1 MRRRPVTTRLA
12 FITTASLSVASAV
25 GSVAEAV
32 ATHFHHEAGAGGHA
46 AAAVIA
52 IWVFDKLNN
61 LIDDKE

>member
-12 FITTASLSVASAV
+12 FITTASLAVASAA
-25 GSVAEAV
+25 GNVAEGV
-32 ATHFHHEAGAGGHA
+32 ATHFHHEAGAAGYA

-52 IWVFDKLNN
+52 IWVFDKLND